1 MVLLHARGVFV
12 PNYEQRQHAHSL
24 SLSLSLCMSFHAV
37 KLRHVCVH
45 ALHEHFSCLLF
56 SGLGACA
63 CIGVGMW
70 VGVWGGGIIVFEP
83 LTEVADR
90 SCQTASMPVQNE
102 SQNKSFDE
110 VLYACT
116 SCE

>member
-1 MVLLHARGVFV
+1 M
-12 PNYEQRQHAHSL
+12 
-24 SLSLSLCMSFHAV
+24 
-37 KLRHVCVH
+37 H

-70 VGVWGGGIIVFEP
+70 VGVCVWGEELLSLSL
-83 LTEVADR
+83 LTEVPDR
-90 SCQTASMPVQNE
+90 SCQTTSMPVQNE